1 MCFSVFETDFLFA
14 SSVKSPPPN
23 KKRILE
29 CAREQSRYDY
39 YYYYHY
45 YYYYGVMSAINILFL
60 KRGHTFKPGVV
71 LPAPFRPPSRRVATM
86 DRI

>member
-23 KKRILE
+23 KKRILQ

-39 YYYYHY
+39 YS
-45 YYYYGVMSAINILFL
+45 YYYGVMSAINILFL

-71 LPAPFRPPSRRVATM
+71 LPAPFRSPSRRVTTM